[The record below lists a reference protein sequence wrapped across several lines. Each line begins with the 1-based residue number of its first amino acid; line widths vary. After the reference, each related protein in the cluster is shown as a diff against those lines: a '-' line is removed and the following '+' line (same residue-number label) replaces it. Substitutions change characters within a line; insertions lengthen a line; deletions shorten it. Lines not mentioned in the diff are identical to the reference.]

1 MKETYRLVNTA
12 TIQSLHGALSSTR
25 VIKLDEAV
33 VVAFAVKLLGKSV
46 LTRKQNRRKDHFF
59 ELI

>member
-12 TIQSLHGALSSTR
+12 TIQSLHGALSGTR

-46 LTRKQNRRKDHFF
+46 LIRK
-59 ELI
+59 